1 MKLWLIVPIK
11 PFAEGKSRLA
21 GRLSPS
27 RRSSLSKQLFR
38 HVITQAL
45 AAPELTGIL
54 VVSRD
59 ATVLD
64 DLQAPHLY
72 LIAETGN
79 DLNRAIQ
86 QGREEALQRGAD
98 VAGIRLHRAVRGASD
113 SATGASD
120 LLQRQ
125 FHQPVA
131 RLGVHDRWGESAA

>member
-27 RRSSLSKQLFR
+27 KRSSLSRQLFH

-45 AAPELTGIL
+45 AASELTGIL

-59 ATVLD
+59 TTVLN
-64 DLQAPHLY
+64 DLQAPHLH

-79 DLNRAIQ
+79 GLNRAIQ
-86 QGREEALQRGAD
+86 QGREEALRRDADAILVLPADLPYLQSHDITTLYQRSVD
-98 VAGIRLHRAVRGASD
+98 NN
-113 SATGASD
+113 
-120 LLQRQ
+120 
-125 FHQPVA
+125 
-131 RLGVHDRWGESAA
+131 GVL